1 MWRLELVPTLLFI
14 NAREHLRYMRRKRL
28 SAKLQRAE
36 VRAASMDSID
46 QQLDLG
52 NGQTLEMYW
61 EAINGLR
68 IKQQEYNTLLSKVDS
83 LYSELLADERSL
95 GEMSEHMLSGVKV
108 KFGRDSYEY
117 EMAGGVRRSERRR
130 PQRKTATMPTV

>member
-1 MWRLELVPTLLFI
+1 
-14 NAREHLRYMRRKRL
+14 MRRKRL
-28 SAKLQRAE
+28 SATLGKAE

-46 QQLDLG
+46 QKLDLG
-52 NGQTLEMYW
+52 NGRTLEMYW
-61 EAINGLR
+61 EAINELR
-68 IKQQEYNTLLSKVDS
+68 AKQQQYNTLLSRVDS

-117 EMAGGVRRSERRR
+117 EMAGGVRRSERKR
-130 PQRKTATMPTV
+130 PQRKVA